1 MSDLLEGGGK
11 RRPLWPWLFVAIGLA
26 AAVASFF
33 AYVPR

>member
-1 MSDLLEGGGK
+1 MNDPIPERVR
-11 RRPLWPWLFVAIGLA
+11 RRPLWPWFFLAVALA